1 MRIFLYILYFDNSIL
16 IFKINKGG
24 VTKFLSHLP
33 FPNKLCSRNSFFE
46 NKLKF
51 HKNLRS
57 NFRTFLLLS

>member
-1 MRIFLYILYFDNSIL
+1 
-16 IFKINKGG
+16 